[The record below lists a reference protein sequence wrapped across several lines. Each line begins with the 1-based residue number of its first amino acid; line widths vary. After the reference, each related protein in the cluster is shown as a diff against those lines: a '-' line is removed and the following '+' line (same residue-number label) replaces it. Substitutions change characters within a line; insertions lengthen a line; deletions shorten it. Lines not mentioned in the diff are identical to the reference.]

1 MLSTVVAVIVAFTP
15 LTLAKESYATLSKAP
30 AYKRNFAPL
39 PAAIIHKRQLLTCN
53 QTYGGDSQVCGGVD
67 STFCYSPSA
76 GHTCCPD
83 KGYCERGSYCAP
95 VAGFCCAEVG
105 VVRCPEYLMVLTK
118 LQGEDLGTCAQN
130 AGFTIP
136 GTLAVTATVASAV
149 SSVTNAIGLT
159 SFQPDP
165 AQASSTTEIDSIDRT
180 QYFDNTGSNTRAQR
194 DIAIRTGGIRANNV
208 SDGSEDVGAYSRS
221 AAGVQARDNNI
232 L

>member
-95 VAGFCCAEVG
+95 VAGFCCAE
-105 VVRCPEYLMVLTK
+105 
-118 LQGEDLGTCAQN
+118 GEDLGTCAQN

-136 GTLAVTATVASAV
+136 GTLAVTATAASAV